1 MAENSDQPD
10 VNEPAELGDW
20 LTSLG
25 TPESL
30 TNMIPKELRELDISS
45 VFRMLGGVGAMTDF
59 TSGRTTESS
68 AELEGGALPVGGHA
82 AERSIRWLPVIRD

>member
-1 MAENSDQPD
+1 MAENSDQPN
-10 VNEPAELGDW
+10 VNEPAELGVW

-30 TNMIPKELRELDISS
+30 TNMLPKELRELDISS
-45 VFRMLGGVGAMTDF
+45 IFRMLGGVGAITDF
-59 TSGRTTESS
+59 TSGETTEAA

-82 AERSIRWLPVIRD
+82 ADRSIRWLPVIRD

>member
-1 MAENSDQPD
+1 MAENCDQPD

-45 VFRMLGGVGAMTDF
+45 VFRMLGGVGAITD
-59 TSGRTTESS
+59 TASGGTAEAS

-82 AERSIRWLPVIRD
+82 ADRSIRWLPVIRD